1 MIAHYAFPKMEAC
14 LEHDFNSWLWHGNKV
29 RKEVGLQRKTVLFA
43 EIFSGGNL
51 GHEVTPVVFPY
62 SSNISRL
69 VTTEYFK
76 LQYIEETCTTFDSIG
91 LGYLSGKYS
100 GTVVTLNHIFTHIYV
115 NYALMQF
122 VNTCSKTTPALILSV
137 LLLECWCCLDLLF

>member
-1 MIAHYAFPKMEAC
+1 M
-14 LEHDFNSWLWHGNKV
+14 WHGNKV
-29 RKEVGLQRKTVLFA
+29 GKELGLQRKTVSFA

-76 LQYIEETCTTFDSIG
+76 LQYIEDTCTTFDSIG
-91 LGYLSGKYS
+91 LCYLSGQYS
-100 GTVVTLNHIFTHIYV
+100 GTIVTLNHIFTRIYI
-115 NYALMQF
+115 NSALMLF
-122 VNTCSKTTPALILSV
+122 VNNFSKTTPALILSV